1 MIAVHA
7 QFTLT
12 RDPELVTTQGGTTLC
27 NLGLASNRRRKRG
40 DEWVDE
46 PIFVDATAFSST
58 ASLIAREYSKGDRIM
73 IHGEWVMKTWE
84 DRNTGK
90 NRNKLEINVSSMQF
104 CSSKRDQSGGQQSRQ
119 PASRMTDS
127 PDMDIPDDDIPF

>member
-12 RDPELVTTQGGTTLC
+12 RDPELITTPGGTTLC
-27 NLGLASNRRRKRG
+27 NLGLASNRRRKQG
-40 DEWVDE
+40 DNWIDE
-46 PIFVDATAFSST
+46 PIYVDATAFSST
-58 ASLIAREYSKGDRIM
+58 ANLIAREYSKGDRIM

-90 NRNKLEINVSSMQF
+90 NRNKLEINIASMQF
-104 CSSKRDQSGGQQSRQ
+104 CNSKRDHQTSGGNSQ
-119 PASRMTDS
+119 PRRMTDDL
-127 PDMDIPDDDIPF
+127 PMDIPDDDIPF